1 ALFPPTPAS
10 RADNLAL
17 ALAEAASRDPPP
29 SAGPL
34 APKGLLLRSVTS
46 GVGEDVQLALA
57 CASALQRLEV
67 PSMKVRALVDVEG
80 LARPD
85 SVLGFAGTYAVL
97 RALQGD
103 KEDTSVASKA
113 LETLAGNLRV
123 GIGGAGGEE
132 VSKSVRASV
141 VGECVGVVRSCV
153 VVGSAKDED
162 IDAGY
167 ASMSDEPLL

>member
-1 ALFPPTPAS
+1 
-10 RADNLAL
+10 
-17 ALAEAASRDPPP
+17 
-29 SAGPL
+29 
-34 APKGLLLRSVTS
+34 
-46 GVGEDVQLALA
+46 
-57 CASALQRLEV
+57 
-67 PSMKVRALVDVEG
+67 MKIRALVDVEG
-80 LARPD
+80 FARPD

-103 KEDTSVASKA
+103 KEDTSVTSVASKA

-132 VSKSVRASV
+132 VAKSVRASV

-153 VVGSAKDED
+153 VVGGAKDED